1 MLETVLLDNGITNEY
16 TQIMILGAVL
26 ILKRNSKDKIES
38 LKELDGLVNEE
49 MKYSVK
55 HLENRALPTI
65 NKLLE
70 NDEKDIVTGIIN
82 KPEVRSVFDT
92 RTPETEVELM
102 DYLLQIKDGTNI
114 LDLYSGIGKV
124 DEILSK
130 NHKNIKIDGFEINDS
145 SVEIAKLKMYALNN
159 DNVSYFKKDI
169 LIESIEK
176 KYKYAIADI
185 PFISKYNKDV
195 QNLLEKECKNLN
207 IELSSRIS
215 MTWIT
220 VIKTLNSLEENGRA
234 VITTMKGSLF
244 NTLDREVRKELI
256 EKGYIESIIDLPNKI
271 VPYTNTEISLVVLNK
286 AKKDK
291 NIKFVNLKD
300 CFSMQGKMNI
310 IDLEKAKKVIKNE
323 SIDVNL
329 KKIRDNNFSLNYNTY
344 TGNVEIENGKELG
357 EVTWDIFRGYQITSA
372 EINKMLVETE
382 DEMNYKILEISNIND
397 EGEICSE
404 LKMINSGERNL
415 DRYLLRDGD
424 ILISARGDKIK
435 KCLIH
440 IGYDEKIIAN
450 GSINVIRADQNRL
463 YPLYLKT
470 FLDSEKGNISLN
482 NIKSGVTIPSINV
495 GELQKMLVPCPSMEE
510 QRKIVDKIEVKL
522 EIIES
527 TAKRLD
533 ELKKELKNMADLI

>member
-323 SIDVNL
+323 SIDVSL

>member
-220 VIKTLNSLEENGRA
+220 VIKILNSLEENGRA

-271 VPYTNTEISLVVLNK
+271 VPYTNTEISLVILNK

-323 SIDVNL
+323 SIDVSL